1 MSKLPELIEP
11 AEGGQT
17 LRLYHTPWPGEV
29 LFACRKCQRR
39 IKRNNGPAALS
50 KLRSWFK
57 ARGRKQ
63 QRTPLRVIDMTCV
76 KLCPNDGVTVFSR
89 RHLAHEPPG
98 VCIARS
104 EDDLE
109 TLYCELT
116 EVALSSAK
124 VTLK

>member
-1 MSKLPELIEP
+1 MSKPPELIEP
-11 AEGGQT
+11 ADGGVT
-17 LRLYHTPWPGEV
+17 LRLYRTPWQGEV

-39 IKRNNGPAALS
+39 VKRNDGPAALS
-50 KLRSWFK
+50 KLKSWFK
-57 ARGRKQ
+57 ARSRKQ

-89 RHLAHEPPG
+89 RHLAHEPAG
-98 VCIARS
+98 VCIARN

-116 EVALSSAK
+116 DVALSSAK
-124 VTLK
+124 LTL